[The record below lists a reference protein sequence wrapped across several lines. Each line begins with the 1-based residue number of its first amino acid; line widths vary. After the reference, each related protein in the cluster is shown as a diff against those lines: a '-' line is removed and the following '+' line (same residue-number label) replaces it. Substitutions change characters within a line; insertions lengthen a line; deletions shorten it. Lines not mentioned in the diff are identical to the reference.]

1 MIYVYLFLT
10 FFEIGLFGFGG
21 GYGMLSLIQGE
32 VVHHWGWMT
41 TAEFTDIVAISQMT
55 PGPVGINTATYTG
68 YTAVLNAGY
77 GSGMAALGA
86 LIASSAVILLP
97 VALMI
102 AAVILIRKMQGNKD
116 VENIFRFL
124 RMTVV
129 GLIAAA
135 ALQLLSV
142 DSFGEPGWSL
152 QFVLSV
158 VIFVGVFFLSLKRVS
173 PIFLI
178 LGAGVLGLVAYAF

>member
-1 MIYVYLFLT
+1 
-10 FFEIGLFGFGG
+10 
-21 GYGMLSLIQGE
+21 
-32 VVHHWGWMT
+32 
-41 TAEFTDIVAISQMT
+41 
-55 PGPVGINTATYTG
+55 
-68 YTAVLNAGY
+68 
-77 GSGMAALGA
+77 MAALGA

-102 AAVILIRKMQGNKD
+102 ASVILIRKMQGNKD